1 MIKSYSKNKTFN
13 HNNWLKNK
21 GNVALSILD
30 EYGISIYLGVKG
42 EICYSVSPTE
52 KYESTKDFKSLEDL
66 FKNITGEDIDLWLF
80 IRKKRY

>member
-30 EYGISIYLGVKG
+30 EYGISIYLGMTP
-42 EICYSVSPTE
+42 S
-52 KYESTKDFKSLEDL
+52 
-66 FKNITGEDIDLWLF
+66 
-80 IRKKRY
+80 